1 MPQATAKSA
10 PGARML
16 ELLNSF
22 PTLRGIMTEW
32 DALFLEQWACGP
44 VPGSGG
50 FLAAQFVLE
59 VWNVYEPWKCGRF
72 DFHRALGVWD
82 EEHRSVFLRWVQE
95 PWYL

>member
-1 MPQATAKSA
+1 MLNYERPAVGD

-16 ELLNSF
+16 ALLNSF
-22 PTLRGIMTEW
+22 PTLRGIMAEW
-32 DALFLEQWACGP
+32 DPLFLDEWACGP
-44 VPGSGG
+44 IPGSGA

-72 DFHRALGVWD
+72 DFHRALYVWD
-82 EEHRSVFLRWVQE
+82 AAHREVFLRWE